1 MSGARRSRFLDSDRL
16 ARFADTAAEI
26 GVAEVSRPWAE
37 TYIAIG
43 VAFVVAHFANGG
55 ATTLAGAAAALLAAV
70 GVSAVRRSEVP
81 GLRTGSEVVLGG
93 LMALAVVGAGRMV
106 PTGIIAAITLV
117 AGLALLRA
125 VVAWEFHLRQIPGG
139 ATHRDRVVALAVS
152 TVILFAASIGITA
165 LVPGIVTLPGTPSA
179 RPDPV
184 GPLAILAVGIGSAAV
199 AALLAANPHVH
210 VTSIDASAAMLAL
223 AEPRVATADHA
234 RVLFLCADIRT
245 AALPRNCDLIVT
257 LFSLDC
263 FTDEDAARVVA
274 RLGDCAAPHAQWLFA
289 DFAVPARGLDRP
301 TSRAVYPAVFRFTI
315 LAKGLGRA
323 HTGPDGRVETSPS
336 AQAVRKGRREQ
347 PG

>member
-1 MSGARRSRFLDSDRL
+1 MSGARRSRFLDGDRL

-139 ATHRDRVVALAVS
+139 ATHRDRVAALAVS
-152 TVILFAASIGITA
+152 TLILFAASIGVAA
-165 LVPGIVTLPGTPSA
+165 LVPGIITIPGTPSA
-179 RPDPV
+179 RPDAV
-184 GPLAILAVGIGSAAV
+184 GPFAILAVGVGSA
-199 AALLAANPHVH
+199 
-210 VTSIDASAAMLAL
+210 IAAMLLAGRMASLRREPQAAIFRDAL
-223 AEPRVATADHA
+223 GAGAINGAASILFAALGAARLAGPAGLAILFYARELWAATSEGERRDQRLLLEIAALVLATA
-234 RVLFLCADIRT
+234 
-245 AALPRNCDLIVT
+245 AAMLWIGV
-257 LFSLDC
+257 
-263 FTDEDAARVVA
+263 
-274 RLGDCAAPHAQWLFA
+274 
-289 DFAVPARGLDRP
+289 
-301 TSRAVYPAVFRFTI
+301 
-315 LAKGLGRA
+315 GR
-323 HTGPDGRVETSPS
+323 
-336 AQAVRKGRREQ
+336 
-347 PG
+347 